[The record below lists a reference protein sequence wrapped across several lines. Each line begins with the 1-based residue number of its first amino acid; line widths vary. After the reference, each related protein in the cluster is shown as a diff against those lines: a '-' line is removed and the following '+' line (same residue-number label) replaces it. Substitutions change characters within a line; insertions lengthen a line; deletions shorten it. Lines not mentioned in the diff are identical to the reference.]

1 MRSPTF
7 AKFSTGYIYSLWE
20 TKKLC
25 SNIWIWEWNMSD
37 CRMAQSAM
45 LVFSEWVICRAVNGA
60 SRNSVWSAK
69 ILKPNHRYIGKDFYG
84 QDKCLKS
91 NVYLLCLKACLEHR
105 VVWFWTVKAA
115 AGFQQ
120 WQGPIKGNVKFCE
133 VPLTALTC
141 RGWLPGILAGWA
153 AVSCD
158 LPSSLH
164 WLEESVTRVPSL
176 SHAGGGIVLY
186 LSSPATC

>member
-60 SRNSVWSAK
+60 SRNLTVPGKGPYCWK
-69 ILKPNHRYIGKDFYG
+69 CKPT
-84 QDKCLKS
+84 S
-91 NVYLLCLKACLEHR
+91 NFTIKNLLRQQRSEAACQWQACLNAEISH
-105 VVWFWTVKAA
+105 FT
-115 AGFQQ
+115 
-120 WQGPIKGNVKFCE
+120 
-133 VPLTALTC
+133 LTALVSAWFVHLSRQLQFLCVAHST
-141 RGWLPGILAGWA
+141 ILQSG
-153 AVSCD
+153 
-158 LPSSLH
+158 SSK
-164 WLEESVTRVPSL
+164 
-176 SHAGGGIVLY
+176 
-186 LSSPATC
+186 CF